1 MSSSSHSNP
10 ERTRLKTANRAYHR
24 DIHRADIKYK
34 LVTSV
39 AKEIVLNEHDET
51 RGKIVLRDFKRAVIF
66 IINIIVNRKREEKRG
81 TSRKTSV
88 RWLLGEGREK
98 KGGAKRRDKGNIE
111 ITNLTG
117 FYSPVFPFSALVSR
131 WFRDAYRGEEEDR
144 GVHVVFC
151 RRR

>member
-1 MSSSSHSNP
+1 M
-10 ERTRLKTANRAYHR
+10 E
-24 DIHRADIKYK
+24 
-34 LVTSV
+34 
-39 AKEIVLNEHDET
+39 
-51 RGKIVLRDFKRAVIF
+51 LREKRACGGCSARVG
-66 IINIIVNRKREEKRG
+66 K
-81 TSRKTSV
+81 
-88 RWLLGEGREK
+88 K
-98 KGGAKRRDKGNIE
+98 KGGAKRRDKGYIE